1 MVVCDQNNRVLFVR
15 IVKQQ
20 NEVWCKKNTAV
31 VNNERQ
37 GDSTG
42 RVRVVRIVKQQIEVW
57 CKKKTAVV
65 DNERQGD
72 LTVRFEH
79 MIRLFEDGK

>member
-37 GDSTG
+37 
-42 RVRVVRIVKQQIEVW
+42 
-57 CKKKTAVV
+57 
-65 DNERQGD
+65 
-72 LTVRFEH
+72 
-79 MIRLFEDGK
+79 